1 LHERKVRARTLTML
15 ENVGECPIVADVW
28 GRLIRKYPEPPKSS

>member
-1 LHERKVRARTLTML
+1 LTML

-28 GRLIRKYPEPPKSS
+28 SGLMKKYPEPPKS